1 MAIPR
6 RLKRQAGRYAL
17 VDGIPFHLPVYC
29 KNSPCL
35 MAAFSI
41 NAERAARLLPGNE
54 VHPLRV
60 WNKGVL
66 LITVIDYRDTVIGK
80 YIEYSIAIACTHG
93 PRPAPRLLPA
103 LFMNL
108 FEAGQYVLDLPVSTE
123 ISVKGG
129 KGIWGMPKHQ
139 ANLDFQITDK
149 TVSAQYDKDGQFA
162 MKIEI
167 ERPKS
172 AWLPINMGATN
183 FCQFRGLL
191 MKSTLYFKARAGF
204 SLLKKSAA
212 RLTIGDHPRV
222 RPLKDLEISPHPFF
236 TAFIPAANGVLDD
249 HFEGWYLSF
258 PEPPTVRPE
267 GFESVINL
275 GLSEEWLAPPKPING
290 AGGNGAD
297 GNGTHAVAEAQHEKE
312 VITS

>member
-1 MAIPR
+1 MGIPR
-6 RLKRQAGRYAL
+6 RLKKQSSRYSL

-41 NAERAARLLPGNE
+41 NADKARALLPGNE
-54 VHPLRV
+54 IYPLRL

-66 LITVIDYRDTVIGK
+66 VITVIDYRDTVIGK

-103 LFMNL
+103 LLMNNYGT
-108 FEAGQYVLDLPVSTE
+108 GQYVYDLPVSSE

-139 ANLDFQITDK
+139 GNLDFVITDK

-167 ERPKS
+167 EKPRK
-172 AWLPINMGATN
+172 AWLPVSMAATN
-183 FCQFRGLL
+183 YCQYRGML
-191 MKSTLYFKARAGF
+191 MKSSLYFKTKLGF
-204 SLLKKSAA
+204 TFLKKGSA

-222 RPLKDLEISPHPFF
+222 RALQDLEISENPIF
-236 TAFIPAANGVLDD
+236 TAFIPSANGVLDD
-249 HFEGWYLSF
+249 HFEAWFLSF
-258 PEPPTVRPE
+258 PEPPAVRPE
-267 GFESVINL
+267 GFESVIDL
-275 GLSEEWLAPPKPING
+275 GLSEEWLSPPKPLTG
-290 AGGNGAD
+290 AEGNGAIST
-297 GNGTHAVAEAQHEKE
+297 GANQHENQ
-312 VITS
+312 VVPS

>member
-1 MAIPR
+1 MGIPR
-6 RLKRQAGRYAL
+6 RLQKQSGRYSL

-29 KNSPCL
+29 RNSPCL

-41 NAERAARLLPGNE
+41 NADKARALLPGNE
-54 VHPLRV
+54 IYPMRL

-66 LITVIDYRDTVIGK
+66 VITVIDYRDTVIGK

-103 LFMNL
+103 LLMNNYGT
-108 FEAGQYVLDLPVSTE
+108 GQYVYDLPVSSE

-139 ANLDFQITDK
+139 GNLDFVITDK

-167 ERPKS
+167 DRPRK
-172 AWLPINMGATN
+172 AWLPVSMAATN
-183 FCQFRGLL
+183 YCQYRGLL
-191 MKSTLYFKARAGF
+191 MKSSLYFKTRLGF
-204 SLLKKSAA
+204 TFLKKGSA

-222 RPLKDLEISPHPFF
+222 RALKDLEISENPIF
-236 TAFIPAANGVLDD
+236 TAFIPSANGVLDD
-249 HFEGWYLSF
+249 HFEGWFLSF
-258 PEPPTVRPE
+258 PEPPAVRPE
-267 GFESVINL
+267 GFESVIDL
-275 GLSEEWLAPPKPING
+275 GLSEEWLAPPKPLNSAEGNG
-290 AGGNGAD
+290 AGATGATRHE
-297 GNGTHAVAEAQHEKE
+297 NQVAA
-312 VITS
+312 S

>member
-1 MAIPR
+1 MGIPR
-6 RLKRQAGRYAL
+6 RLQKQSGRYSL

-41 NAERAARLLPGNE
+41 NAEKARALLPGNE
-54 VHPLRV
+54 IYPLRL

-66 LITVIDYRDTVIGK
+66 VITVIDYRDTVIGK

-93 PRPAPRLLPA
+93 PRPAPRLLGA
-103 LFMNL
+103 LLMNNYGT
-108 FEAGQYVLDLPVSTE
+108 GQYVYDLPVSSE

-139 ANLDFQITDK
+139 GNLNFEITDK

-167 ERPKS
+167 DKPKS
-172 AWLPINMGATN
+172 AWMPVSMAATN
-183 FCQFRGLL
+183 YCQYRGLL
-191 MKSTLYFKARAGF
+191 MKSSLYFKTKLGF
-204 SLLKKSAA
+204 SFLKKGSA

-222 RPLKDLEISPHPFF
+222 RALKELEINKDPIF
-236 TAFIPAANGVLDD
+236 TAFIPNANGVLDD
-249 HFEGWYLSF
+249 HFEAWFLSF
-258 PEPPTVRPE
+258 PEPPATRPE
-267 GFESVINL
+267 GFESVIDL
-275 GLSEEWLAPPKPING
+275 GLSEEWLPPPKPL
-290 AGGNGAD
+290 
-297 GNGTHAVAEAQHEKE
+297 
-312 VITS
+312 

>member
-1 MAIPR
+1 MGIPR
-6 RLKRQAGRYAL
+6 RLQKQSGRYSL

-41 NAERAARLLPGNE
+41 NAEKARALLPGNE
-54 VHPLRV
+54 IYPLRL

-66 LITVIDYRDTVIGK
+66 VITVIDYRDTVIGK

-103 LFMNL
+103 LLMNNYGT
-108 FEAGQYVLDLPVSTE
+108 GQYVYDLPVSSE

-139 ANLDFQITDK
+139 GNLDFVITDQ

-167 ERPKS
+167 EKPRK
-172 AWLPINMGATN
+172 AWLPVSMAATN
-183 FCQFRGLL
+183 YCQYRGLL
-191 MKSTLYFKARAGF
+191 MKSSLYFKTKLGF
-204 SLLKKSAA
+204 TFLKKGSA

-222 RPLKDLEISPHPFF
+222 RALKDLEISENPIF
-236 TAFIPAANGVLDD
+236 TAFIPSANGVLDD
-249 HFEGWYLSF
+249 HFEGWFLSF
-258 PEPPTVRPE
+258 PEAPTVRPE
-267 GFESVINL
+267 GFESVIDL
-275 GLSEEWLAPPKPING
+275 GLSEEWLAPPKPLT
-290 AGGNGAD
+290 GAD
-297 GNGTHAVAEAQHEKE
+297 GNGTSPTGATHHENQVAA
-312 VITS
+312 S

>member
-1 MAIPR
+1 MGIPR
-6 RLKRQAGRYAL
+6 RLQKQSGRYSL

-29 KNSPCL
+29 RNSPCL

-41 NAERAARLLPGNE
+41 NAEKARALLPGNE
-54 VHPLRV
+54 IYPMRL

-66 LITVIDYRDTVIGK
+66 VITVIDYRDTVIGK

-103 LFMNL
+103 LMMNIYGT
-108 FEAGQYVLDLPVSTE
+108 GQYVYDLPVSTE

-139 ANLDFQITDK
+139 GNLDFVITDK

-167 ERPKS
+167 DKPRK
-172 AWLPINMGATN
+172 AWLPVSMAATN
-183 FCQFRGLL
+183 YCQYRGLM
-191 MKSTLYFKARAGF
+191 MKSSLYFKTKLGF
-204 SLLKKSAA
+204 SFLKKGSA

-222 RPLKDLEISPHPFF
+222 RALKDLEVSENPIF
-236 TAFIPAANGVLDD
+236 TAFIPSANGVLDD
-249 HFEGWYLSF
+249 HFEGWFLSF
-258 PEPPTVRPE
+258 PEPPSVRPE
-267 GFESVINL
+267 GLESVIDL
-275 GLSEEWLAPPKPING
+275 GLSEEWLAPPKPLS
-290 AGGNGAD
+290 GAD
-297 GNGTHAVAEAQHEKE
+297 GNGTSPTGAIHHENQVAA
-312 VITS
+312 S

>member
-1 MAIPR
+1 MGIPR
-6 RLKRQAGRYAL
+6 RLQKQSGRYSL

-29 KNSPCL
+29 RNSPCL

-41 NAERAARLLPGNE
+41 NAEKARALLPGNE
-54 VHPLRV
+54 IYPMRL

-66 LITVIDYRDTVIGK
+66 VITVIDYRDTVIGK

-103 LFMNL
+103 LMMNIYGT
-108 FEAGQYVLDLPVSTE
+108 GQYVYDLPVSTE

-139 ANLDFQITDK
+139 GNLDFVITDK

-167 ERPKS
+167 DKPRK
-172 AWLPINMGATN
+172 AWLPVSMAATN
-183 FCQFRGLL
+183 YCQYRGLL
-191 MKSTLYFKARAGF
+191 MKSSLYFKTKLGF
-204 SLLKKSAA
+204 SFLKKGSA

-222 RPLKDLEISPHPFF
+222 RALKDLEISENPIF
-236 TAFIPAANGVLDD
+236 TAFIPSANGVLDD
-249 HFEGWYLSF
+249 HFEGWFLSF
-258 PEPPTVRPE
+258 PEPPSVRPE
-267 GFESVINL
+267 GLESVIDL
-275 GLSEEWLAPPKPING
+275 GLSEEWLAPPKPLNGAEGNG
-290 AGGNGAD
+290 AGAREA
-297 GNGTHAVAEAQHEKE
+297 THHENQVAA
-312 VITS
+312 S